1 MDTISDRVRDLR
13 TRSGLKG
20 KELDR
25 LAGFSPGKLW
35 SIERAEGQNFE
46 LDTIRGLAGVFG
58 CSLDYLVSGVGEPPT
73 DEQLADAVKAAR
85 DALAAADSNNGGAA
99 A

>member
-13 TRSGLKG
+13 ARSGLKG

-35 SIERAEGQNFE
+35 SIERAEGENFE

-58 CSLDYLVSGVGEPPT
+58 CSLDYLVSGEGHKPT
-73 DEQLADAVKAAR
+73 DEELGDAVTRARSKADAQSGDAA
-85 DALAAADSNNGGAA
+85 
-99 A
+99 